1 MTDEKPTS
9 AASPMSFSTAV
20 STEEEA
26 VVAAYGTPLEAELAR
41 GRLESEGI
49 AARISDGNTV
59 SIAQHLS
66 PALGGVKV
74 VVGRSDFEAARAIL
88 TAPGL
93 ASEDDEDGSDQP
105 QPGSLAAGALSA
117 DQLANRA
124 LRAAVLGLVVVPPVG
139 HLWSLVLLASA
150 LRHREALTAKGKRQA
165 AIAVVVDAGV
175 LGIAAWVLAQ
185 L

>member
-9 AASPMSFSTAV
+9 AASPMSSSTAV

-26 VVAAYGTPLEAELAR
+26 VVAAYSTPLEAELAR

-49 AARISDGNTV
+49 AARIADGNTV

-66 PALGGVKV
+66 PALGGVKI
-74 VVGRSDFEAARAIL
+74 VVGRSDFEVARAIL
-88 TAPGL
+88 MSPGL
-93 ASEDDEDGSDQP
+93 ESVDDEIDEP
-105 QPGSLAAGALSA
+105 KPPEMTA

-139 HLWSLVLLASA
+139 HLWSLVLLGSA
-150 LRHREALTAKGKRQA
+150 LKHAEPMTAKGKRQA
-165 AIAVVVDAGV
+165 TLAAVVDAGV
-175 LGIAAWVLAQ
+175 IGVALWVLAV
-185 L
+185 LW

>member
-9 AASPMSFSTAV
+9 AASPMAAATAV

-26 VVAAYGTPLEAELAR
+26 VVAAYATPLEAELAR

-49 AARISDGNTV
+49 SARIADGNTV

-74 VVGRSDFEAARAIL
+74 VVARSDFEVAVAIL
-88 TAPGL
+88 TNPGF
-93 ASEDDEDGSDQP
+93 ADDSE
-105 QPGSLAAGALSA
+105 AAVPDTNELSA

-124 LRAAVLGLVVVPPVG
+124 LRSAVLGLVIIPPVG
-139 HLWSLVLLASA
+139 HLWSLVLLGSA
-150 LRHREALTAKGKRQA
+150 VQRAQPMSSKGKRQA
-165 AIAVVVDAGV
+165 TIAALIDAGAI
-175 LGIAAWVLAQ
+175 GTAAWLLAQ
-185 L
+185 IWG